1 MILIRNKAADFF
13 LETAEKRVLSPAD
26 AWFNTD
32 KYKQVSKH
40 RKRGNFFMCKLLEV
54 VNTKTAN
61 DYTTTAIASTV
72 ISATYRLEGKETEV
86 SAEGHGLVLVVDG
99 VQKDLLE
106 GVSYD
111 VNDSFVEIRN
121 IRWDST
127 VCRCLIS

>member
-1 MILIRNKAADFF
+1 
-13 LETAEKRVLSPAD
+13 
-26 AWFNTD
+26 
-32 KYKQVSKH
+32 
-40 RKRGNFFMCKLLEV
+40 MCKLLEV

-61 DYTTTAIASTV
+61 DYTTAAIASTV